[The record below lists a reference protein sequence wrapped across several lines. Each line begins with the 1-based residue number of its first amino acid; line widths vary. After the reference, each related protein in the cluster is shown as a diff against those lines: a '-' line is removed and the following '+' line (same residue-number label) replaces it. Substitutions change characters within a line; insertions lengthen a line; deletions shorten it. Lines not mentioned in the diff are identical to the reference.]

1 MTWTPTLPY
10 SVGAAATRKGSGHAR
25 NDDRNRILDVS
36 HIGVAALRKG
46 SLYAVC
52 DGVSTVPRGRYA
64 ADLTCAR
71 VEGFFDR
78 TQAPRVETLVQLVSE
93 TDWELRAHGRG
104 QAACT
109 LSMLWLGYDTATV
122 VHVGDSQVYRVRH
135 GVVERITRS
144 HRGGRALGAYV
155 GMGPSVADVLQV
167 WQEPLFVGDLFL
179 LVTDGVTEVLAVD
192 DLLDTWW
199 AFGGSPQRAAGAIIG
214 EVDRRDG
221 KDDATALVVDVL
233 ALEADA
239 DDETTFHGRTDFQRA
254 GGG

>member
-1 MTWTPTLPY
+1 MSHDPTLPM
-10 SVGAAATRKGSGHAR
+10 SVGAAATRMGTGHAQ
-25 NDDRNRILDVS
+25 NDDRHRILDVS
-36 HIGVAALRKG
+36 HLGISALRKG

-52 DGVSTVPRGRYA
+52 DGVSSVPRGRYA
-64 ADLTCAR
+64 ADLTSAR
-71 VEGFFDR
+71 IEGFFEGP
-78 TQAPRVETLVQLVSE
+78 PRAESLVQIVSE

-109 LSMLWLGYDTATV
+109 LSLLWLGYGTATV

-135 GVVERITRS
+135 GVAERITRS

-155 GMGPSVADVLQV
+155 GMGPDVADVLQV

-192 DLLDTWW
+192 ELLDTWW
-199 AFGGSPQRAAGAIIG
+199 AFGGSPHRAASAIIG
-214 EVDRRDG
+214 EVDRRHG

-233 ALEADA
+233 AIESDA
-239 DDETTFHGRTDFQRA
+239 DDESTFHGRTDFHR
-254 GGG
+254 GR